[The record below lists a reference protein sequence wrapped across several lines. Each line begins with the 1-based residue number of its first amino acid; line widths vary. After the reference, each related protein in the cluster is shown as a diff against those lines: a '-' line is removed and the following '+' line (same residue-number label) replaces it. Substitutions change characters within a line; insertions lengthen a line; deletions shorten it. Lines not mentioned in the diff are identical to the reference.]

1 MKFEKLS
8 GKNKVIYEGL
18 WGNGE
23 RLEMD
28 IEPNS
33 KNDITTYKIVGEEDT
48 NGEAIQKAFRISN
61 KEAFV
66 RQYKKAISGNGDEK
80 RKILRLHS
88 SSKCSLLCFYNVK
101 EKPITINIDDKDIV
115 FDFSTFEFKNPVI
128 RYPSNMDVVLL
139 SEDRKTVLFLES
151 KFSEYYIS
159 VENVSSFIS
168 DSYKTNEFSGP
179 IYENISD
186 IGLGLCSASLNYKD
200 LKGIEKERK
209 GFKLYTIDK
218 SLNYLDGIKQLIS
231 HYVGVRRRIRDRVD
245 DKLKADT
252 ATEQDIEISTEI
264 LNAIRNSESKVY
276 LGEILFD
283 KFVLPQ
289 GCKEEDPVSILEK
302 YSVLYKKL
310 AMLLNNEIAVNG
322 LADKFKVI
330 DKAIKYS
337 EVISR
342 NKNQIEKETLKFYG
356 I

>member
-1 MKFEKLS
+1 M
-8 GKNKVIYEGL
+8 
-18 WGNGE
+18 
-23 RLEMD
+23 
-28 IEPNS
+28 
-33 KNDITTYKIVGEEDT
+33 
-48 NGEAIQKAFRISN
+48 
-61 KEAFV
+61 
-66 RQYKKAISGNGDEK
+66 
-80 RKILRLHS
+80 
-88 SSKCSLLCFYNVK
+88 
-101 EKPITINIDDKDIV
+101 
-115 FDFSTFEFKNPVI
+115 
-128 RYPSNMDVVLL
+128 
-139 SEDRKTVLFLES
+139 
-151 KFSEYYIS
+151 
-159 VENVSSFIS
+159 
-168 DSYKTNEFSGP
+168 
-179 IYENISD
+179 
-186 IGLGLCSASLNYKD
+186 
-200 LKGIEKERK
+200 
-209 GFKLYTIDK
+209 
-218 SLNYLDGIKQLIS
+218 IS